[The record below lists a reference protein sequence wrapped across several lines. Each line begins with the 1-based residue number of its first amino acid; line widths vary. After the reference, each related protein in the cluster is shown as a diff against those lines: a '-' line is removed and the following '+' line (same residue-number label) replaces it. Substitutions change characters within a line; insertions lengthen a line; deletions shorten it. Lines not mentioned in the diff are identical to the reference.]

1 MDKHLR
7 VVLSNETYPPDVNG
21 SATFTER
28 LARGLTKA
36 GHKVLVIAPNTKFK
50 DEIEK
55 DETGFEIFR
64 LKSIPLKII
73 HPYFRFVYQNGLRI
87 KLTKKIKEF
96 DPDIIHIQN
105 HFALGRTLLKIAR
118 KTGVPII
125 GTNHFMPENLLQY
138 VPEFAHDDVRK
149 LMWSDFKK
157 VYSKL
162 DFVTSPSQA
171 AIDLLKKIG
180 LKNKMAAIS
189 NGIDLSRF
197 KKFPPDKDLIAKYKI
212 NRNIPALLFVG
223 RIEVD
228 KNIDTLLKAA
238 AIVLRRTPI
247 QLILVGSG
255 KNEQEFK
262 DLANKL
268 GIENKVI
275 FTGRMDDGDL
285 DRIYSLADVY
295 MGTGTAELQGLSVM
309 EAMAEGLPVIAA
321 NAVALPELVKDGYNG
336 YLFKMNENDL
346 ADKIIKILSDKKRLK
361 EMGENSFKAIQYHD
375 VKNTIAK
382 FVDLYKKIITEK
394 RQVKK

>member
-1 MDKHLR
+1 
-7 VVLSNETYPPDVNG
+7 PDVNG

-36 GHKVLVIAPNTKFK
+36 GYKVLVIAPNTKFK

-73 HPYFRFVYQNGLRI
+73 HPYFRFVYQSGLRA
-87 KLTKKIKEF
+87 KLAKKIKEF
-96 DPDIIHIQN
+96 NPDIIHIQN
-105 HFALGRTLLKIAR
+105 HFALGKTLLKIAR

-138 VPEFAHDDVRK
+138 VPEFAHDDIRK
-149 LMWSDFKK
+149 LMWSDFRK

-180 LKNKMAAIS
+180 LKNRMAAIS

-197 KKFPPDKDLIAKYKI
+197 KKFPPDKYLMAKYKI
-212 NRNIPALLFVG
+212 NKNIPVLLFVG

-228 KNIDTLLKAA
+228 KNIDMLLKAV
-238 AIVLRRTPI
+238 AIVLKKTPV

-255 KNEQEFK
+255 KNEQEFQ
-262 DLANKL
+262 DLAKELN
-268 GIENKVI
+268 IENEVV
-275 FTGRMDDGDL
+275 FAGRLDDGNL
-285 DRIYSLADVY
+285 DKIYSLADVY

-321 NAVALPELVKDGYNG
+321 NAVALPELVKNGYNG
-336 YLFKMNENDL
+336 YLFELNEKDL
-346 ADKIIKILSDKKRLK
+346 AEKIIKILADKKRLK
-361 EMGENSFKAIQYHD
+361 EMGENSLKAIQDHD

-382 FVDLYKKIITEK
+382 FVDLYKKVIEE
-394 RQVKK
+394 RR